1 MQFEDRSIVRSATVR
16 SAARADRLLKLKNMN
31 SVPGR
36 ANDIALF
43 YSQAWSVVDYMVD
56 TYGTERI
63 PVLLGT
69 LNMGKR
75 IDEALPLV
83 YGLTVE
89 ELDEEWR
96 NDLLGVTPIA
106 ARPDPGTVATSA
118 LLTGAA
124 TAAVAVSAWPWIW
137 RWLRGPGQ

>member
-1 MQFEDRSIVRSATVR
+1 
-16 SAARADRLLKLKNMN
+16 
-31 SVPGR
+31 
-36 ANDIALF
+36 
-43 YSQAWSVVDYMVD
+43 MVD

-69 LNMGKR
+69 LNTGKR

-89 ELDEEWR
+89 EMDEEWR

-106 ARPDPGTVATSA
+106 PRPDPGTVATSA

-124 TAAVAVSAWPWIW
+124 VAAVATSAWPWIW